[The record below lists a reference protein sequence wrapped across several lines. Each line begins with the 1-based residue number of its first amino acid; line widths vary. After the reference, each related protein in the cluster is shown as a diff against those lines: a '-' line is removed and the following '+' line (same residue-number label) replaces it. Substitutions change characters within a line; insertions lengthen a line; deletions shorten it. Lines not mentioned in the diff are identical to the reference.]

1 MKFTEDNLSI
11 TIELKTLKAILL
23 GDREGLKRLI
33 NIVNEQIFT
42 PDDTAYFSKL
52 KNPSKMHYVAWW
64 GDDYSGEPL
73 CHEPELLND
82 FKKYLNA
89 DKVQSNNT
97 VHNYLDFDW
106 LEADFDFDLLDDPF
120 SSHTESKG

>member
-1 MKFTEDNLSI
+1 MKFTEDMMSI

-33 NIVNEQIFT
+33 TIVNEQFFT
-42 PDDTAYFSKL
+42 ASDTDYFNKL
-52 KNPSKMHYVAWW
+52 QNPSKMLEVAWE
-64 GDDYSGEPL
+64 GDEFTGEPL

-89 DKVQSNNT
+89 DKVQPNNT
-97 VHNYLDFDW
+97 VHKPEDFE
-106 LEADFDFDLLDDPF
+106 LPEPDFDFDLLDDPF
-120 SSHTESKG
+120 ISHTESKG